1 MRRLFPT
8 RRAKI
13 ILSTT
18 VLAAG
23 LTAWITV
30 RGADSPEAREIKA
43 QLLRQ
48 AQRIQSLDVSY
59 KLEAKTPLKPEQLLA
74 MSEFRNQL
82 FLPQDEWRIAFK
94 GTKRY
99 SRRLQPER
107 INSLGPLDEFGGRPP
122 QPVDSK
128 ASAFVRENQKKMI
141 EQYERAKAMVEAQKA
156 RGHVRQPRDPNVRP
170 LLERDVT
177 RAFNGHTLW
186 MRRPRSEKVI
196 DYQVWPAKSEA
207 NWFQVSAYESATG
220 LQVPDP
226 TGMAMVRKAQ
236 ATFQVAEWVK
246 DHSYELENQT
256 EVVDGSTCVIL
267 EGSLNSLL
275 QPALLLGNLTDRIWL
290 DRDHGLVVR
299 RREFARD
306 GRVHMRWE
314 NSELREVEPG
324 LWLPTHCRHDAFADD
339 APPDWKGKPVM
350 TEEIHVQKI
359 EINHVPDDLF
369 DMTPQKGDHIE
380 DLRGILQGK

>member
-1 MRRLFPT
+1 MRRLIPT
-8 RRAKI
+8 RRAKF

-18 VLAAG
+18 VLAVG

-30 RGADSPEAREIKA
+30 WGADPSETREIKA

-59 KLEAKTPLKPEQLLA
+59 KLEAKTPLKPDQLLA
-74 MSEFRNQL
+74 MNQFRNQIS
-82 FLPQDEWRIAFK
+82 LPQDEWRIAFK
-94 GTKRY
+94 GTRRY
-99 SRRLQPER
+99 SRQLRPER
-107 INSLGPLDEFGGRPP
+107 MNLLGPPDEFGGIRL
-122 QPVDSK
+122 QPVDPK
-128 ASAFVRENQKKMI
+128 APEWVRENQKKMI

-156 RGHVRQPRDPNVRP
+156 RGHAPRPRDPNIRP

-196 DYQVWPAKSEA
+196 DYQVWPAASEA
-207 NWFQVSAYESATG
+207 NWFQVSAYQSAVG
-220 LQVPDP
+220 LHVPDP
-226 TGMAMVRKAQ
+226 TAMAMARKVQSMFQ
-236 ATFQVAEWVK
+236 AAEWVK
-246 DHSYELENQT
+246 DHSYELEEKT

-267 EGSLNSLL
+267 KGSLNSLL
-275 QPALLLGNLTDRIWL
+275 QPALFAGNLTDRIWL
-290 DRDHGLVVR
+290 DRDHGLALR
-299 RREFARD
+299 RREFSRD
-306 GRVHMRWE
+306 GRISMRWE

-339 APPDWKGKPVM
+339 APPEWKGKPVM
-350 TEEIHVQKI
+350 TEEIRVEKI
-359 EINHVPDDLF
+359 EINHVPDGLF

-380 DLRGILQGK
+380 DLRGILREK